1 MFTMEMSNLLKT
13 LIFEAG
19 RRNNV
24 KYGYDIYTDEFILI
38 MSLTMF
44 FKFTN
49 SKNMPFDIQNEFIL
63 TIIL

>member
-24 KYGYDIYTDEFILI
+24 KYGYDIYTDEVILI

-44 FKFTN
+44 FKIY
-49 SKNMPFDIQNEFIL
+49 K
-63 TIIL
+63 